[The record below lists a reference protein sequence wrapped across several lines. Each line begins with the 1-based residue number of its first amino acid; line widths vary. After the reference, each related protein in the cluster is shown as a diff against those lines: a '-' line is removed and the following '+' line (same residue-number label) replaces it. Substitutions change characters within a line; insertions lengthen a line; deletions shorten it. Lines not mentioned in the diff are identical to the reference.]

1 MGYTPHVLVTGI
13 DPVGAAIARDFAVRG
28 LDVTLVDARPLDS
41 PGVGRLDGLLASGA
55 QFARDDPQYARRC
68 LRENRTLFET
78 APHCIGDTGGLVLGD
93 DLDGLLAACRG
104 CGITPT
110 KLSGEEA
117 LEQEP
122 ALPESVTGAL
132 AVPDASIDPYLLTVA
147 LVRDAYEYGADIR
160 PQHRISEMQ
169 VENGAVQSV
178 TLAYDPPWDRLK
190 PNQANGEDDES
201 DDDESASD
209 ADVSEGGDDER
220 KGEDDERASDDV
232 ETEGEDDERASDDAE
247 TEGEDDEKAS
257 DDDERKGE
265 DERESK
271 RADADTR
278 EQTRTDG
285 GVTVIPG
292 LHPEEETQLPGGEK
306 TGQSPP
312 AVREHLA
319 VDYVVNAGGPNAVEV
334 AETAGCS
341 VPVSHERVPVV
352 VSELPAKTA
361 ITRPAGTRPDS
372 VVPVGENTL
381 IELGSENRPQATTA
395 APDPAESVDEPNSD
409 AESPAAETNAAF
421 QTDFSPVVDPSP
433 NAVDEI
439 VPAVSELVAEFT
451 AEDILRAE
459 TVVRYELPLGKGR
472 DFAAFDHAKQD
483 CWGLLTV
490 LGGTVTTHRWVAE
503 KICDRVCEEFGILRE
518 CKTDELLLPGSED
531 VPDLAAAIGTFGL
544 SKTVYDRSK
553 RRLGSATSAVLHTES
568 ENPVLCESQSVTRA
582 EIESALIDETTAPAD
597 LSGVRVR
604 TGAGTGEH
612 QGGRCAHRLATTLY
626 PAYDSTVVESACTA
640 FLAERWS
647 GQRPVAERLEEM
659 AATYRLQVGIL
670 NREMPDQSPDID
682 AFDDGIR
689 TESESLTCCPRVGG
703 WER

>member
-13 DPVGAAIARDFAVRG
+13 DPVGAAIARDFAIRG
-28 LDVTLVDARPLDS
+28 LDVTLVDARPLES
-41 PGVGRLDGLLASGA
+41 PRVGRLDGLLASGA
-55 QFARDDPQYARRC
+55 QFARTDPQYARRC

-78 APHCIGDTGGLVLGD
+78 ASHCIADTGGLVLSD
-93 DLDGLLAACRG
+93 DLEGLLAACRG
-104 CGITPT
+104 CGIAPT
-110 KLSGEEA
+110 QLSGEEA
-117 LEQEP
+117 REQEP

-147 LVRDAYEYGADIR
+147 LVRDAYEYGADIQ

-190 PNQANGEDDES
+190 PNHADGE
-201 DDDESASD
+201 DDDESE
-209 ADVSEGGDDER
+209 EG
-220 KGEDDERASDDV
+220 
-232 ETEGEDDERASDDAE
+232 
-247 TEGEDDEKAS
+247 
-257 DDDERKGE
+257 
-265 DERESK
+265 DEREENEERTGVES
-271 RADADTR
+271 ADGTAQPETDSSGQAESDDSEQAESD

-285 GVTVIPG
+285 GLAVIPG

-312 AVREHLA
+312 AVRSHLD
-319 VDYVVNAGGPNAVEV
+319 VDYVVNAAGPNAVAV

-341 VPVSHERVPVV
+341 VPVGYEHIPVV
-352 VSELPAKTA
+352 VANLPVQTA
-361 ITRPAGTRPDS
+361 ITRPAGTRADS
-372 VVPVGENTL
+372 VVPCGGNTL
-381 IELGSENRPQATTA
+381 IETGSENRPQTPATTS
-395 APDPAESVDEPNSD
+395 DPTPSADTSAVDST
-409 AESPAAETNAAF
+409 SET
-421 QTDFSPVVDPSP
+421 TVTPSP
-433 NAVDEI
+433 KAVDDI
-439 VPAVSELVAEFT
+439 VPAVSELVDEFT

-490 LGGTVTTHRWVAE
+490 LGGSVTTHRWVAE

-518 CKTDELLLPGSED
+518 CKTDELPLPGSED

-544 SKTVYDRSK
+544 SQAVYDRSK

-582 EIESALIDETTAPAD
+582 EIEAALIDETSAAAD
-597 LSGVRVR
+597 LAGVRVR
-604 TGAGTGEH
+604 TAAGTGQH
-612 QGGRCAHRLATTLY
+612 QGGRCAHRLATTLS
-626 PAYDSTVVESACTA
+626 PAYDATVIESACTA
-640 FLAERWS
+640 FLTERWT
-647 GQRPVAERLEEM
+647 GQRPVAERLDEM

-670 NREMPDQSPDID
+670 NRETPAHPPDID

-689 TESESLTCCPRVGG
+689 TASESLTCCPRVGG